1 MNPEAVKK
9 INEAFNKV
17 MVTPALRDKLIAG
30 GLDPMGGTP
39 AQVSRFI
46 DSEITKWTKIAKDVG
61 AKAE

>member
-1 MNPEAVKK
+1 
-9 INEAFNKV
+9 
-17 MVTPALRDKLIAG
+17 MVTPALRDKLVAG

-39 AQVSRFI
+39 AQFSRFI